1 MTETAASEGVSET
14 KIERSLTGVVT
25 SDKMD
30 KTIVVK
36 IERKV
41 KHALYGKYI
50 RRSTKF
56 HVHDENNE
64 GKIGDTV
71 VFKESRPYS
80 KSKHWKLLKVVV

>member
-1 MTETAASEGVSET
+1 MSEAEV
-14 KIERSLTGVVT
+14 KVRSLTGVVT

-56 HVHDENNE
+56 HVHDENNDAKE
-64 GKIGDTV
+64 GDTV
-71 VFKESRPYS
+71 MFTECRPYS
-80 KSKHWKLLKVVV
+80 KSKHWKLLKVV

>member
-1 MTETAASEGVSET
+1 MSEQATTNEAKVV
-14 KIERSLTGVVT
+14 RSLSGVVT

-41 KHALYGKYI
+41 KHPLYGKYV
-50 RRSTKF
+50 RRSSKF

-64 GKIGDTV
+64 AKVGDTV
-71 VFKESRPYS
+71 IFKESRPYS
-80 KSKHWKLLKVVV
+80 KSKHWELLKVV

>member
-1 MTETAASEGVSET
+1 MTDTVSSEGVSEG
-14 KIERSLTGVVT
+14 KVLRSLTGVVT

-80 KSKHWKLLKVVV
+80 KSKHWKLLKVV

>member
-1 MTETAASEGVSET
+1 MTETAASEG
-14 KIERSLTGVVT
+14 KILRSLTGVVT

-80 KSKHWKLLKVVV
+80 KSKHWELLKVV

>member
-1 MTETAASEGVSET
+1 MTETVASEGASET
-14 KIERSLTGVVT
+14 KIVRSLTGVVT

-56 HVHDENNE
+56 HVHDENNQ

-80 KSKHWKLLKVVV
+80 KSKHWELLKVV

>member
-1 MTETAASEGVSET
+1 MSEQTVASEGKV
-14 KIERSLTGVVT
+14 ERSLSGVVT

-41 KHALYGKYI
+41 KHPLYGKYI
-50 RRSTKF
+50 RRSTKY

-64 GKIGDTV
+64 AKVGDSV
-71 VFKESRPYS
+71 VFKESRPFS
-80 KSKHWKLLKVVV
+80 KSKHWKLLKVV

>member
-1 MTETAASEGVSET
+1 MTETVASEGAGET
-14 KIERSLTGVVT
+14 KIVRSLTGVVT

-56 HVHDENNE
+56 HVHDENNQ

-80 KSKHWKLLKVVV
+80 KSKHWELLKVV

>member
-1 MTETAASEGVSET
+1 MSEAEV
-14 KIERSLTGVVT
+14 KVRSLTGVVT

-56 HVHDENNE
+56 HVHDENNDAKE
-64 GKIGDTV
+64 GDTV
-71 VFKESRPYS
+71 MFAECRPYS
-80 KSKHWKLLKVVV
+80 KSKHWKLLKVV

>member
-1 MTETAASEGVSET
+1 MSEAEVKEV
-14 KIERSLTGVVT
+14 RSLTGVVI

-30 KTIVVK
+30 KTVVVK

-56 HVHDENNE
+56 HVHDENNDAKE
-64 GKIGDTV
+64 GDTV
-71 VFKESRPYS
+71 MFKECRPYS
-80 KSKHWKLLKVVV
+80 KSKHWKMLKVV

>member
-1 MTETAASEGVSET
+1 MTETTASEDTGET
-14 KIERSLTGVVT
+14 KIVRSLTGVVT

-71 VFKESRPYS
+71 MFKESRPYS
-80 KSKHWKLLKVVV
+80 KSKHWVLLKVV

>member
-1 MTETAASEGVSET
+1 MSEAEV
-14 KIERSLTGVVT
+14 KVVRSLTGVVV

-56 HVHDENNE
+56 HVHDENNDAKE
-64 GKIGDTV
+64 GDTV
-71 VFKESRPYS
+71 MFKECRPYS
-80 KSKHWKLLKVVV
+80 KSKHWKMLKVV

>member
-1 MTETAASEGVSET
+1 MSEAEKKVV
-14 KIERSLTGVVT
+14 RSLTGVVT

-30 KTIVVK
+30 KTVVVK

-64 GKIGDTV
+64 ASEGDTV
-71 VFKESRPYS
+71 VFKECRPYS
-80 KSKHWKLLKVVV
+80 KSKHWKLLKVV

>member
-1 MTETAASEGVSET
+1 MSEAEV
-14 KIERSLTGVVT
+14 KVRSLTGVVT

-56 HVHDENNE
+56 HVHDENNDAKE
-64 GKIGDTV
+64 GDTV
-71 VFKESRPYS
+71 TFKECRPYS
-80 KSKHWKLLKVVV
+80 KSKHWKLLKVV

>member
-1 MTETAASEGVSET
+1 MSEQSVASEG

-41 KHALYGKYI
+41 KHPLYGKYV

-64 GKIGDTV
+64 AKIGDSV
-71 VFKESRPYS
+71 LFKESRPYS
-80 KSKHWKLLKVVV
+80 KSKHWKLIKVV